1 MIGVSSF
8 QPATQLLVSLRAK
21 SINSKS
27 DLWYRLQEPSVTT
40 LFLVFL
46 QGFCSFYSKTFRS
59 SLGTTKLIGVS
70 ISRVLVLHLELCKL
84 QQSPK

>member
-8 QPATQLLVSLRAK
+8 QSATQLLVSLGAE
-21 SINSKS
+21 SMNSKS
-27 DLWYRLQEPSVTT
+27 DLSYRLQEPSVTT

-46 QGFCSFYSKTFRS
+46 HGFCSFYSKTFRS